1 MLSCWM
7 DRGKFG
13 TRVGDPVVLPAAS
26 LRSPGTVQPA
36 SPSIDPSC
44 LVQIKIPFPLPFQH
58 MVKAICA
65 ELGVER
71 NSFGEQVVYR
81 ECQLSFLGVER
92 TEFGQQTGQMST
104 RTPSRRGQ
112 SLGVQTVGFRL
123 GNRDTHRRWS
133 TRPRRQP
140 LSEKLP
146 RAELSPVQPRPQ
158 RVGQWPA
165 ITLRRVPETGVT
177 KDFFEKFLANV
188 EVPAQPRHV
197 ILGIQATQ
205 CAGGRPAA

>member
-1 MLSCWM
+1 M

-13 TRVGDPVVLPAAS
+13 TRVGDPAVLPAAS
-26 LRSPGTVQPA
+26 LRSTGTVQPA

-112 SLGVQTVGFRL
+112 SLGVQTVGFL
-123 GNRDTHRRWS
+123 WGI
-133 TRPRRQP
+133 
-140 LSEKLP
+140 
-146 RAELSPVQPRPQ
+146 
-158 RVGQWPA
+158 G
-165 ITLRRVPETGVT
+165 
-177 KDFFEKFLANV
+177 
-188 EVPAQPRHV
+188 
-197 ILGIQATQ
+197 ILT
-205 CAGGRPAA
+205 AGGRRGPGVSHYRRNSPGQNYLPSSRAPNGLASGQQLP